1 MKKWIVYLL
10 VVAAIPFLSYGGF
23 GGEDIG
29 KLAPVQAV
37 LLRTEENDIQL
48 LTDGGQLGEGKT
60 TDTAIED
67 LSETSSTRMFLDTAE
82 YLLLEPGTEEFLP
95 QLQKYLRP
103 SCSLC
108 YISGQIDPAAA
119 AKYLQLHQPDLTL
132 AQYEAGERQLPTL
145 IIYEGRM
152 KLVRP

>member
-1 MKKWIVYLL
+1 MKKWMVYLL
-10 VVAAIPFLSYGGF
+10 ALAAIPVLSYGGF
-23 GGEDIG
+23 GGKDIG
-29 KLAPVQAV
+29 KLAPVEAV
-37 LLRTEENDIQL
+37 LLRTEVNNIQL
-48 LTDGGQLGEGKT
+48 LTDSGQLGEGKT
-60 TDTAIED
+60 PVTAIED
-67 LSETSSTRMFLDTAE
+67 LSATSSARVILDTAE
-82 YLLLEPGTEEFLP
+82 YLLLEPGTEAFLP